1 MSDCMTLADDKV
13 IRNAPSVRMDGSM
26 SAIVSGMEEF
36 SESQDNSETGAATDL
51 AALLLSVVAKNRT
64 AFESL
69 YDTTVQRMFGLAMRI
84 TCQQSLAEEVVS
96 DVYLQVW
103 QQAHTYTPTRGTVM
117 AWLSVLCRSR
127 ALDTLRR
134 NNTAIR
140 QAEVGLDSVPEQ
152 EESHQPLDILQSVEQ
167 GSAIHAALGQ
177 LSEQQRQLVALA
189 YFKGYTHSE
198 LATITNTPI
207 GTVKTHLH
215 RTMRILK
222 ELMTESN
229 GGSDE

>member
-1 MSDCMTLADDKV
+1 
-13 IRNAPSVRMDGSM
+13 M
-26 SAIVSGMEEF
+26 SAIVSDMEELA
-36 SESQDNSETGAATDL
+36 ESQDDRETVAATDL
-51 AALLLSVVAKNRT
+51 QGLLVSVAAKNRN

-69 YDTTVQRMFGLAMRI
+69 YDLTVQRMFSLAVRI
-84 TCQQSLAEEVVS
+84 TREQPLAEEVVS

-103 QQAHTYTPTRGTVM
+103 QQANTYTPERGSVM

-127 ALDTLRR
+127 ALDALRR

-140 QAEVGLDSVPEQ
+140 QAEVGLDSIPEQ
-152 EESHQPLDILQSVEQ
+152 EALHQPVDILQSVEQ

-189 YFKGYTHSE
+189 YFKGYSHSE
-198 LATITNTPI
+198 LATITQMPI
-207 GTVKTHLH
+207 GTVKTNLH
-215 RTMRILK
+215 RTMIILK
-222 ELMTESN
+222 KLLTDAN

>member
-1 MSDCMTLADDKV
+1 
-13 IRNAPSVRMDGSM
+13 M
-26 SAIVSGMEEF
+26 SAIVSDMEEF
-36 SESQDNSETGAATDL
+36 AESRDDL
-51 AALLLSVVAKNRT
+51 EAGSVIDLSVLIKSVVEKNRN
-64 AFESL
+64 AFDSF
-69 YDTTVQRMFGLAMRI
+69 YDTTVQRMFSLAMRI
-84 TCQQSLAEEVVS
+84 TRQQPLAEEVVS

-103 QQAHTYTPTRGTVM
+103 QQAHTYVPARGSVM

-127 ALDTLRR
+127 ALDALRR
-134 NNTAIR
+134 NNTAAR
-140 QAEVGLDSVPEQ
+140 QAEVGLESVPEQ
-152 EESHQPLDILQSVEQ
+152 EDSQQPLDLLQSVEQ

-177 LSEQQRQLVALA
+177 LSAQQRQLVALA

-215 RTMRILK
+215 RTMIKLK
-222 ELMTESN
+222 KLMTDIN